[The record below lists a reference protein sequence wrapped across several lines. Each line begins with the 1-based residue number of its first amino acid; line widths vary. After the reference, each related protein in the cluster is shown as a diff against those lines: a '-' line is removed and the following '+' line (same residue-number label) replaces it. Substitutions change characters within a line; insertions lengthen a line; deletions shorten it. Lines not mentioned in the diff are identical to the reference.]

1 MVNAVIYLHTLD
13 PPILHRDIKP
23 ENILLTKSESKL
35 ADFGCSNL
43 IENDRVTF
51 CGTPDYIPPEMIQG
65 KIQDEKVILKFISK
79 ISKLFVS
86 HNLKFEFPERNNI
99 KSKLF

>member
-1 MVNAVIYLHTLD
+1 MCRINMLTDSSNEKYFLGVVNAVIYLQTMD

-65 KIQDEKVILKFISK
+65 KVQNEKVTATPHY
-79 ISKLFVS
+79 VS
-86 HNLKFEFPERNNI
+86 N
-99 KSKLF
+99 